1 MDDLRQKRPPRKKKG
16 LVAPRDVTPAS
27 IGEAPGTV
35 QYRASIHQS
44 TGKVLP
50 SEFCNAILELEDLL
64 EMPVWF
70 LVQQPANADSEFNAI
85 GSTLAERFFQVR
97 KQIASDGPVALVI
110 HSMGGHAFAAYGI
123 ARQFQLDTAGLTV
136 IVPRRA
142 KSAAT
147 LLALGGKEIIFG
159 PHAELGPLDA
169 QLFDPDREHWTSAL
183 DEVKALDRLHASA
196 QEAVDQLV
204 IALLARTQK
213 KIDNILPAALSFV
226 AETVKPLVSKIDTI
240 HLTMMSRIL
249 KEAEEYAKRLLYR
262 NYRWQNADK
271 IATTLVEEYPTHSFK
286 IDYEETAKMGIN
298 ARQANGAVA
307 DAIDRLIENIEDI
320 TAIGRLEKVVMK

>member
-1 MDDLRQKRPPRKKKG
+1 MDETTQKHRLRKKKS
-16 LVAPRDVTPAS
+16 LTPPTDIMPAS
-27 IGEAPGTV
+27 IGEAPGVV
-35 QYRASIHQS
+35 QYRASIYQS
-44 TGKVLP
+44 SGKNLP
-50 SEFCNAILELEDLL
+50 PPFCSAILELEALL

-85 GSTLAERFFQVR
+85 GPTLAERFFQAR
-97 KQIASDGPVALVI
+97 KQISSDGPVALVI
-110 HSMGGHAFAAYGI
+110 HSLGGYAFAAYGI

-136 IVPRRA
+136 IVPRHA

-169 QLFDPDREHWTSAL
+169 QMFDPDREHWTSAL

-226 AETVKPLVSKIDTI
+226 AETVKPLVAKIDTI

-249 KEAEEYAKRLLYR
+249 KEAEEYAKRLLCR
-262 NYRWQNADK
+262 NYRSQNAEK

-286 IDYEETAKMGIN
+286 IDVEEATRMGIN
-298 ARQANGAVA
+298 ARQANGEVA
-307 DAIDRLIENIEDI
+307 DAIDHLIDNLENI
-320 TAIGRLEKVVMK
+320 TAIGRLEKVVAK